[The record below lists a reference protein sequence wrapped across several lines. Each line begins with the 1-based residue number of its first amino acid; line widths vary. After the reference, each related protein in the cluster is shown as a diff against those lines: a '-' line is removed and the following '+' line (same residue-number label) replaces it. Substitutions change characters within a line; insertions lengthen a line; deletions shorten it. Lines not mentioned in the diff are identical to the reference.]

1 MTLVGVVRY
10 HVLFFMELKTRR
22 VHVAGISHDPCGE
35 WMAQIARNL
44 TDAYDG
50 FLRNA
55 KLLIL
60 DRDPLFTAQFRRMLK
75 DRGVRVLRLPRESP
89 NLNAYVERWVRS
101 IRRECLG
108 RIIPLGE
115 RHLQRA
121 VKEFV
126 AHYHAERN
134 HQGLDG
140 KLIEPEPGVGVNE
153 GRILCR
159 VRRGG
164 LLKYYYREAA

>member
-1 MTLVGVVRY
+1 MTLAGLVRY
-10 HVLFFMELKTRR
+10 HVLFLMELKTRR
-22 VHVAGISHDPCGE
+22 VHVAEISQDPCDE

-55 KLLIL
+55 KILIL

-75 DRGVRVLRLPRESP
+75 DRGVRVVRLPRESP
-89 NLNAYVERWVRS
+89 NLNAYVERWVLS
-101 IRRECLG
+101 IRREVLD

-115 RHLQRA
+115 RHLRRA
-121 VKEFV
+121 IGQFV

-153 GRILCR
+153 GRVLCR
-159 VRRGG
+159 LRLGG